1 MNIIPRYADIAIEKK
16 ILAYL
21 PKWIIIIKAG
31 TSTYKRKAL
40 ASSNKIIIDEIA
52 ICPKHFSV
60 PKIWNRRRL
69 TSAICEI
76 CGGAFCSDHIFKV
89 GYSYFCEEHRSEIQ

>member
-1 MNIIPRYADIAIEKK
+1 V
-16 ILAYL
+16 YL

-31 TSTYKRKAL
+31 ASTYKRKAL
-40 ASSNKIIIDEIA
+40 AASNKIIIDEIA
-52 ICPKHFSV
+52 VCPKHFSV
-60 PKIWNRRRL
+60 PKIWNRHKL

-89 GYSYFCEEHRSEIQ
+89 GYSYFCEEHRTVDPIKWNN